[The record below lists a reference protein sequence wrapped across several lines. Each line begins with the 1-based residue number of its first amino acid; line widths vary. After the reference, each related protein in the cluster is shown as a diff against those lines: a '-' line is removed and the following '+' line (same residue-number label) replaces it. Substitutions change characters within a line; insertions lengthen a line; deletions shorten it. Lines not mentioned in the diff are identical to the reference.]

1 MINLDSTAHTRTSAS
16 LTALLEIINSI
27 CILYYIDELIPIQR
41 NSARFILHTNIFLYK
56 SICIIY
62 QIYIIKSIW
71 NDVCGNWKYQQR
83 IVDKSFTFRYLSLY
97 CSYGRL
103 VRREVLPHNFRVLH
117 WKYAVIPQILLE
129 NLQ

>member
-62 QIYIIKSIW
+62 QIYIIKSI
-71 NDVCGNWKYQQR
+71 
-83 IVDKSFTFRYLSLY
+83 
-97 CSYGRL
+97 
-103 VRREVLPHNFRVLH
+103 
-117 WKYAVIPQILLE
+117 
-129 NLQ
+129 